1 MSVTWQATAR
11 RPSPTLVNVGLL
23 MMSASDQT
31 TLFADR
37 WRVLLAQH
45 RALQEELELAVSS
58 FSKPPSR
65 QQAAQLAASA
75 ARLEK
80 LSKQVRELVEA
91 WAATQ
96 A

>member
-1 MSVTWQATAR
+1 MSESNQAA
-11 RPSPTLVNVGLL
+11 LH
-23 MMSASDQT
+23 
-31 TLFADR
+31 ADR
-37 WRVLLAQH
+37 WRVLLADH
-45 RALQEELELAVSS
+45 RVLQNELELAVS

-65 QQAAQLAASA
+65 LQAAQLAARA

-80 LSKQVRELVEA
+80 LGTQVRELVDE